1 MVVGGAEQ
9 LGRVGWLV
17 KAGGILAPEPHVQ
30 DVHVTNPATVV
41 RSDKMHR
48 ALDNSHSFIGR
59 VLAVTAK
66 LYASQRSVRRPDQP
80 IQSPASRSRSR
91 AVPASGSTRTARDN
105 GSPLPR
111 ACLEW
116 SGKVDDAAQ
125 VERCKALALQ
135 LARTVK
141 FDPVLAV
148 LVAHHNERGAIA
160 DPVR

>member
-1 MVVGGAEQ
+1 MACQ
-9 LGRVGWLV
+9 SW
-17 KAGGILAPEPHVQ
+17 GILAPEPHVQ

-91 AVPASGSTRTARDN
+91 AVPPRDRQGQLVTMVRHCHERASSGVARSMMQPKLSAARHWPSS
-105 GSPLPR
+105 SP
-111 ACLEW
+111 
-116 SGKVDDAAQ
+116 
-125 VERCKALALQ
+125 ER
-135 LARTVK
+135 
-141 FDPVLAV
+141 
-148 LVAHHNERGAIA
+148 
-160 DPVR
+160 